1 MRMLKN
7 KHINLYAR
15 YTEKPQSAEK
25 AHSSVGWIPV
35 ICVLLCLA
43 VFLIVLISSNM
54 TLRSRKEELALLR
67 REVEDPLLLEEAD
80 QASQE
85 ELQAQM
91 AERILES
98 VEADLAA
105 LAAADAVLQGLDQDL
120 LNIAADGGA
129 EVRVTAISW
138 KNGVL
143 SITAVAERAEQIP
156 VYVTALEESAKFSAV
171 RYAGYRQNDENHYT
185 FTVSAVT
192 NQ

>member
-15 YTEKPQSAEK
+15 YTEKPQSPEK

-105 LAAADAVLQGLDQDL
+105 LAAEDAVLQGLDQDL

-129 EVRVTAISW
+129 AVRVTAISW

-171 RYAGYRQNDENHYT
+171 RYAGYQQNDENHYT